1 MIHEFA
7 SQFVIRNKQLMFN
20 KDQEAGKNGGT
31 IIAQGVKVE
40 GDFVSD
46 GNVVIEGEVSG
57 SVKTSGFLE
66 VGEAA
71 KIKASVSAGEAL
83 VAGEVLG
90 NLTVSGKLDLLET
103 SRVEGDIEA
112 SILSV
117 APGAKIN
124 GQITMNGKRSV
135 EPAV

>member
-40 GDFVSD
+40 
-46 GNVVIEGEVSG
+46 
-57 SVKTSGFLE
+57 GFLE